1 MMESVAGFLLDNI
14 GNPLSAEENRGQK
27 GYSISG
33 DHRRVMEDEYI
44 PKYKKY
50 GKTEL
55 PLALFAG

>member
-1 MMESVAGFLLDNI
+1 MTISAIRFSLKKIADN
-14 GNPLSAEENRGQK
+14 K